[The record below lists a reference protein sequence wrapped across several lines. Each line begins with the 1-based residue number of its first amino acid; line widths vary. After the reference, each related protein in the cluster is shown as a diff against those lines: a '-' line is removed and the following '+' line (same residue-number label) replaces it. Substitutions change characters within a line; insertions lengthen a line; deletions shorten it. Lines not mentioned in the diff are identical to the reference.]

1 MVGTLQEAAD
11 MLLEAEVAEMLRL
24 SVKAVRRERERGR
37 LGFHKVAGR
46 IRISRAD
53 VERYLAQQWHEPAK
67 APISSA
73 EPASGTSLGRTVAGV
88 PSGGPRGREIARRL
102 RLISRPSSSSSG
114 SR

>member
-1 MVGTLQEAAD
+1 MVGTLQAD

-53 VERYLAQQWHEPAK
+53 VERYLAAQWHEPAK
-67 APISSA
+67 ALISPV
-73 EPASGTSLGRTVAGV
+73 EPASGTSPGRTAAGIL
-88 PSGGPRGREIARRL
+88 SGGPRGREIARSL
-102 RLISRPSSSSSG
+102 RLISPRSSSSSG